1 MNKYIFARYGRYSYH
16 VWIMSNN
23 NTEASEKYELV
34 IGLEVH
40 AQLSTQSKIFAPD
53 SAQFGAGPNEHISM
67 VSLGHPGTLPFLN
80 KKVVEY
86 AVKLGFATHGRINQ
100 YNNFARKNYFYADL
114 PKGYQISQ
122 DQSPITIGGYV
133 NVKLADGSSKAIA
146 IHHIHMEEDAGKSM
160 HDQSDSHSL
169 IDLNRAGVPLLEI
182 VSEPD
187 MHSAEEA
194 GLYLTE
200 MRKLVRYLGI
210 CDGNMEEGSMRC
222 DANISIRL
230 KGVTTLGNRCEVKNL
245 NSIRNV
251 QRAIEHE
258 FLRQVDI
265 IEAGGHI
272 DQNTLNFNA
281 DTGETSVLRSKE
293 MANDYRYFP
302 EPDLQP
308 LQLSDEY
315 LESIRQSMP
324 ALPEALY
331 QKYIDQLG
339 LSPYDASVITADHEL
354 VMYFDQLIAQ
364 TSNYKSAVHWLMG
377 TVKSYLNEH
386 HQTIDELPL
395 SPKQLAG
402 LIQLVDA
409 GKVNNTVAAHK
420 IFPELLKDAGK
431 TAEQIAAEQ
440 NLLIS
445 EDGNELEGF
454 IQEALNKFPDKVIE
468 YQKGKKG
475 VLGLFMGEI
484 MKRSKGKIDPQK
496 TNQLL
501 IKALQSK

>member
-1 MNKYIFARYGRYSYH
+1 MDI
-16 VWIMSNN
+16 
-23 NTEASEKYELV
+23 NTEASAKYELV
-34 IGLEVH
+34 VGLEVH
-40 AQLSTQSKIFAPD
+40 AQLSTLSKAFSAD
-53 SAQFGAGPNEHISM
+53 SAAFGAGPNEHVSM

-80 KKVVEY
+80 KKVVEF

-122 DQSPITIGGYV
+122 DQAPITTGGHV
-133 NVKLADGSSKAIA
+133 MVKLSDGTTKAIA

-160 HDQSDSHSL
+160 HDQSDTHSL

-194 GLYLTE
+194 SLYLTE

-222 DANISIRL
+222 DANISVRL
-230 KGVTTLGNRCEVKNL
+230 KGATTLGNRCEVKNL

-258 FLRQVDI
+258 FVRQVNI

-308 LQLSDEY
+308 LQLTDEF
-315 LESIRQSMP
+315 LESIRKAMP
-324 ALPEALY
+324 ALPEELY
-331 QKYIDQLG
+331 HKYTEQLG
-339 LSPYDASVITADHEL
+339 LSDYDASVITADHEL
-354 VMYFDQLIAQ
+354 VMYFEQLIGL

-386 HQTIDELPL
+386 HQTIDTLPL

-420 IFPELLKDAGK
+420 IFPALLQDANK
-431 TAEQIAAEQ
+431 TAEQIAQEL

-445 EDGNELEGF
+445 DNGNELDGF
-454 IQEALNKFPDKVIE
+454 IQQALNKYPDKVVE

-484 MKRSKGKIDPQK
+484 MKLSKGKIDPQK

-501 IKALQSK
+501 IKALQK

>member
-1 MNKYIFARYGRYSYH
+1 MTDS
-16 VWIMSNN
+16 
-23 NTEASEKYELV
+23 NTEVSRKYELV
-34 IGLEVH
+34 VGLEVH
-40 AQLSTQSKIFAPD
+40 AQLSTQSKIFSSD
-53 SAQFGAGPNEHISM
+53 SASFGAQPNEHVSI

-80 KKVVEY
+80 KKAVEY
-86 AVKLGFATHGRINQ
+86 AVKLGFACHGEINR

-122 DQSPITIGGYV
+122 DQHPIITGGYV
-133 NVKLADGSSKAIA
+133 KVKRHDGTERSIA

-160 HDQSDSHSL
+160 HDQHDAHSL

-182 VSEPD
+182 VSQPD
-187 MHSAEEA
+187 IHSSEEA

-200 MRKLVRYLGI
+200 MRRLLRYLNI

-222 DANISIRL
+222 DANISVRL
-230 KGVTTLGNRCEVKNL
+230 KGATQLGNRCEVKNL

-258 FLRQVDI
+258 FLRQIEI

-272 DQNTLNFNA
+272 EQNTLNFNA

-308 LQLSDEY
+308 LLLSDDY
-315 LESIRQSMP
+315 LESIRQNMP
-324 ALPEALY
+324 ALPEELY
-331 QKYIDQLG
+331 HKYTGQLG
-339 LSPYDASVITADHEL
+339 LSDYDASVIVADHDTALFFEQ
-354 VMYFDQLIAQ
+354 VITH
-364 TSNYKSAVHWLMG
+364 TSNYKGAAHWLMG

-386 HQTIDELPL
+386 HQTITTIGLTPQ
-395 SPKQLAG
+395 QLCE
-402 LIQLVDA
+402 LIQLVDDN
-409 GKVNNTVAAHK
+409 KVNHTVAAHK
-420 IFPELLKDAGK
+420 LFPALLQHPDKSAAQV
-431 TAEQIAAEQ
+431 AEDL

-445 EDGNELEGF
+445 EDSNELDLF
-454 IQEALNKFPDKVIE
+454 IQEALAKYPDKVVE

-501 IKALQSK
+501 IKALQAKQ